1 MTNDAGIMLIES
13 KQRPPMFSQALVM
26 HVKIG
31 KKVFYKL
38 EPELI
43 IKFSFIMYFEV
54 QQNLSF
60 LFRIRSLFQV
70 DALYKVMGHIFRY
83 CYKYFGHPSSKLT
96 KY

>member
-54 QQNLSF
+54 
-60 LFRIRSLFQV
+60 
-70 DALYKVMGHIFRY
+70 
-83 CYKYFGHPSSKLT
+83 
-96 KY
+96 